1 MTKKNDDKINIK
13 IILLGES
20 TVGKTNLINAFCDL
34 GFTEKNLPTLSQNKC
49 YKIIRL
55 PNNKDVKI
63 TLWDTAG
70 QEKYRCITK
79 NFIQGS
85 NIVIFVYDVTKI
97 ETFLEINY
105 WINCAVEE
113 LGNENVV
120 FGLVGNKIDLIEES
134 EVDRNEAE
142 KCANNINASF
152 TETSAK
158 KDALGFK
165 SFLGQLLKKWL
176 INNNMM
182 QEGDLANNKPQ
193 NIQLNEVKKD
203 KKKSKCC

>member
-34 GFTEKNLPTLSQNKC
+34 GFTEKNLPTLSQNKF

-193 NIQLNEVKKD
+193 NIQLNEIKKD

>member
-34 GFTEKNLPTLSQNKC
+34 GFTEKNLPTLSQNKF

-79 NFIQGS
+79 NFIHGS

-193 NIQLNEVKKD
+193 NIQLNEIKKD

>member
-34 GFTEKNLPTLSQNKC
+34 GFTEKNLPTLSQNKL

>member
-20 TVGKTNLINAFCDL
+20 AVGKTNLINVYCDL
-34 GFTEKNLPTLSQNKC
+34 GFSEKGLPTLAQNKL

-55 PNNKDVKI
+55 PNNKEVKI
-63 TLWDTAG
+63 TLWDTVG
-70 QEKYRCITK
+70 QEKFRSITK

-85 NIVIFVYDVTKI
+85 NIVIFVYDLTKI

-152 TETSAK
+152 IETSAK
-158 KDALGFK
+158 EDQKGFK
-165 SFLGQLLKKWL
+165 SFLGELLKKWL
-176 INNNMM
+176 INNNIM
-182 QEGDLANNKPQ
+182 QEGDLGKPQ
-193 NIQLNEVKKD
+193 NIQLNEVKKNE
-203 KKKSKCC
+203 KKSKCC

>member
-20 TVGKTNLINAFCDL
+20 TVGKTNLINVFCDL
-34 GFTEKNLPTLSQNKC
+34 GFTEKNLPTLSQNKF

-158 KDALGFK
+158 KDELGFK

-182 QEGDLANNKPQ
+182 QEGDLANYKPQ
-193 NIQLNEVKKD
+193 NIQLNEVKK
-203 KKKSKCC
+203 KEKKSKCC

>member
-34 GFTEKNLPTLSQNKC
+34 GFTEKNLPTLSQNKF

>member
-20 TVGKTNLINAFCDL
+20 TVGKTNLINVFCDL
-34 GFTEKNLPTLSQNKC
+34 GFTEKNLPTLSQNKL

-158 KDALGFK
+158 KDALGFN

-193 NIQLNEVKKD
+193 NIQLNEIKKD